1 MKKFITAISLLV
13 IIAFA
18 GCKNKASLNDQGIPK
33 TLIVAVFGSEDPR
46 LVRAVYEPVGKYLSK
61 KLNMPV
67 EMLYTTDY
75 AAVIEALKAQKV
87 HMAYL
92 SPFSYVIAS
101 KTANITPI
109 IVLGSGGK
117 PSMYYSN
124 IITRPG
130 SGINSMADVKA
141 RSKSLSL
148 CFVDPES
155 ASGHLVPRAYLT
167 SIGLNPDT
175 AFKSTIFA
183 GGHLAS
189 VYTVKSGK
197 ADIGCTAKLVLDIM
211 QTRGM
216 LKKDDIKILWTSDA
230 IVSDPVVVSN
240 YLNKD
245 IAKKIQKAYL
255 TMGTDAPAVL
265 NNYLKI
271 LTMDKKNISFM
282 VAQDSFYNGV
292 RKIAGGV
299 KDLKL
304 NN

>member
-1 MKKFITAISLLV
+1 MQKFITAFSLLI

-18 GCKNKASLNDQGIPK
+18 GCKNKASLNDKGIPK
-33 TLIVAVFGSEDPR
+33 TLVIAVFGSEDPR
-46 LVRAVYEPVGKYLSK
+46 LVRAVYEPIGKYLSK

-92 SPFSYVIAS
+92 SPFSYVIAA
-101 KTANITPI
+101 KNAKITPI
-109 IVLGSGGK
+109 ILLGAGGK
-117 PSMYYSN
+117 PYMYYSN
-124 IITRPG
+124 IITRKE

-141 RSKSLSL
+141 RSKNLSL

-211 QTRGM
+211 LSRGM

-230 IVSDPVVVSN
+230 IVSDPVVVSDD
-240 YLNKD
+240 LNKD
-245 IAKKIQKAYL
+245 LAKKIQNAYL
-255 TMGTDAPAVL
+255 NMGRDAPDVL
-265 NNYLKI
+265 HNCLKM
-271 LTMDKKNISFM
+271 LTMDKNLSFM
-282 VAQDSFYNGV
+282 VAKDSFYNGV
-292 RKIAGGV
+292 RKIAGAV
-299 KDLKL
+299 KELKL
-304 NN
+304 NK